1 MNSNEAPIIEV
12 VDLVRKFGDR
22 TVLNDISFNVHRGET
37 LVIMGG
43 SGCGKSTLLRHMIG
57 SMKPTSG
64 SVKIFGEEIATMNE
78 REIGRVRQRFGMLF
92 QSGALLASLT
102 VGENVALPLFQH
114 TDKSPDEI
122 EEIVEQKLQMVGLTG
137 FEDLKPAEISGGM
150 KKRVGLARAL
160 ALDPELLFSDEP
172 TSGLD
177 PIMTAVVDQLTLKLA
192 HGSHV
197 TAVVVS
203 HDMTS
208 AFRIATR
215 MIMLG
220 HGFDSDPQLSRVN
233 EILTMQDIVDPTER
247 INLVYKRA
255 LEFMEKIVGK
265 KEVFPK
271 AQLEKVMNFPFDGF
285 ETRLK
290 GGFQKNMFIFFE
302 TFWPEKFEVVN
313 TKLAGLIYNGMRE
326 ANELG
331 FTTSVNVGY
340 YLTLVFLL
348 GHRFATDLQYPWL
361 MKVLY
366 DPELKDESYKAACL
380 HFMARKYFE
389 ILLGNTVRENLNDR
403 GN

>member
-1 MNSNEAPIIEV
+1 MNSNEEPIIEV

-22 TVLNDISFNVHRGET
+22 AVIDDISFNVHPSET

-64 SVKIFGEEIATMNE
+64 SVRIFGEELTTMNE
-78 REIGRVRQRFGMLF
+78 REIGCVRRRFGMLF

-114 TDKSPDEI
+114 TDKSADEI
-122 EEIVEQKLQMVGLTG
+122 EQIVKQKLEMVGLTG
-137 FEDLKPAEISGGM
+137 FENLKPAEISGGM

-177 PIMTAVVDQLTLKLA
+177 PIMTAVVDQLTLKLT
-192 HGSHV
+192 HGSHM

-220 HGFDSDPQLSRVN
+220 HGSIVAQGTPEEIRTSTNPEVHQFINGEADGPIPLNLS
-233 EILTMQDIVDPTER
+233 QDEHEHHQHVKPR
-247 INLVYKRA
+247 
-255 LEFMEKIVGK
+255 
-265 KEVFPK
+265 
-271 AQLEKVMNFPFDGF
+271 PF
-285 ETRLK
+285 
-290 GGFQKNMFIFFE
+290 
-302 TFWPEKFEVVN
+302 VS
-313 TKLAGLIYNGMRE
+313 A
-326 ANELG
+326 
-331 FTTSVNVGY
+331 
-340 YLTLVFLL
+340 
-348 GHRFATDLQYPWL
+348 RFRFHHKTP
-361 MKVLY
+361 
-366 DPELKDESYKAACL
+366 
-380 HFMARKYFE
+380 
-389 ILLGNTVRENLNDR
+389 
-403 GN
+403 